1 MPAGSDA
8 QVQVSNP
15 CFGGREMKVFILG
28 GTGFIGYHTTLALL
42 RQGHTVQT
50 LALPPLPEEGLFPEG
65 VSIHLG
71 DFNQMSDQMLL
82 DLMRGCGAVVFAAGA
97 DDRVTPKKPAYPFFY
112 QANVLSAK
120 RFFNL
125 AKTAGV
131 SRGVLLN
138 SYFAYFDRVWPELK
152 LSEHHPYIRSRR
164 EQEEVVLALAGQD
177 FRTVIL
183 ELPYIFGGMP
193 GRTPLWQPLV
203 KYLHWPLPWVFYPRG
218 GSAMVSVANVAR
230 VITGALEKDVQTGCY
245 QIGDEN
251 LTWAAFLERLAGAA
265 GLEKKVVTLPDWVLR
280 VGLWGLKT
288 WHVIQSCES
297 GLDPIELVHLQT
309 RETFFDPKPAQ
320 EQLGFS
326 GGDLDEAFRETV
338 LASGFGLKSN

>member
-1 MPAGSDA
+1 
-8 QVQVSNP
+8 
-15 CFGGREMKVFILG
+15 MKVFILG

-42 RQGHTVQT
+42 KQGHTVET

-71 DFNQMSDQMLL
+71 NFNQMKDQELL
-82 DLMRGCGAVVFAAGA
+82 DLMSGCGAVVFAAGA

-120 RFFNL
+120 RFFTL

-164 EQEEVVLALAGQD
+164 EQEEVVLSLTDRAFSVA
-177 FRTVIL
+177 IL
-183 ELPYIFGGMP
+183 ELPYIFGRMP

-218 GSAMVSVANVAR
+218 GSAMVSVENVAR
-230 VITGALEKDVQTGCY
+230 AIVGAMKEDVETGFY

-251 LTWAAFLERLAGAA
+251 LTWAAFLERLAEAA
-265 GLEKKVVTLPDWVLR
+265 GLEKQVVTLPDWVLR
-280 VGLWGLKT
+280 VGLWALKT
-288 WHVIQSCES
+288 WHGLQGRES
-297 GLDPIELVHLQT
+297 GLDPLELVHLQT
-309 RETFFDPKPAQ
+309 AETYFDPKPAQ
-320 EQLGFS
+320 EKLGFS
-326 GGDLDEAFRETV
+326 GGDLEDAFRETV
-338 LASGFGLKSN
+338 LGCGYRLKSN